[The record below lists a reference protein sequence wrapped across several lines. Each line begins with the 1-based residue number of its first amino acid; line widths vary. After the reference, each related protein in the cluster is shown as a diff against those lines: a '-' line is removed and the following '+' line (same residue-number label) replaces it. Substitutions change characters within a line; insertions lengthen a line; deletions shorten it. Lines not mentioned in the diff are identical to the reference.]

1 MSTFRNKFLP
11 LIAFIAGI
19 FLIVTYFFGEEFL
32 TPIPKKSELIKSSG
46 EIEWVKRASKNGRDV
61 RFKLKNK
68 EAFVHNGFGRT
79 LAEELY
85 NSLTTESVVEVLA
98 DHSQPQKPM
107 MHEFTYYPVY
117 EIVVNGKKV
126 YAYEN
131 ELATIQRAS
140 IVMLVG
146 GIFFVIYSIWHYRK
160 HKKRLWFKT

>member
-1 MSTFRNKFLP
+1 MGTFRNKFLP

-19 FLIVTYFFGEEFL
+19 FLIVTYFFGEQFL
-32 TPIPKKSELIKSSG
+32 TSIPKKSELTKSAG
-46 EIEWVKRASKNGRDV
+46 QIEWVKRASKNGRDV

-85 NSLTTESVVEVLA
+85 NSLTTEYIVEVLA

-107 MHEFTYYPVY
+107 MHKFTYYPVY
-117 EIVVNGKKV
+117 EIVINGKKI
-126 YAYEN
+126 YAYES
-131 ELATIQRAS
+131 EIATIKRAS
-140 IVMLVG
+140 IVVLLV
-146 GIFFVIYSIWHYRK
+146 GIFFVIYSVWYYRK

>member
-1 MSTFRNKFLP
+1 MSTFRNKLLP
-11 LIAFIAGI
+11 LISFIAGI
-19 FLIVTYFFGEEFL
+19 FLLITYFFGEYFL

-61 RFKLKNK
+61 RFKLINK

-85 NSLTTESVVEVLA
+85 NSLTTEYVVEVLA

-117 EIVVNGKKV
+117 EIVVNGKTV

-131 ELATIQRAS
+131 ELATINRAS

-160 HKKRLWFKT
+160 HKKRVWFKT